1 MHTAPMKVGSLKRA
15 KPLALPASVAW
26 MEHLDLDMTT
36 CANKKMS
43 LIKRNNTLYELQLTY
58 APDKGRKPA
67 SWTVSHTFD
76 EYRALQRRL
85 VKALKPGHKC
95 NAECKW
101 LVNVIKNHFPKASL
115 FCKNCPN
122 TVENRRLSLLR
133 LVSTVKSSLINHGN
147 LGCAVLRDQVSKE
160 FSSFLLADCKDVAVQ
175 PLKHTT
181 SVSASAFTDSTKST
195 TSSPD
200 EANEDEITSSM
211 VSFTSDEEN
220 LVLDFEF
227 DDDFAD
233 FECDLCGLSLD
244 ALEETASSTSPY
256 CTTATFDCGHQFH
269 DMCVLLALGEEV
281 KCPLCQLN

>member
-1 MHTAPMKVGSLKRA
+1 MKAGSLKRA

-26 MEHLDLDMTT
+26 MENLALDMTT

-43 LIKRNNTLYELQLTY
+43 LVKRNNTLYELQLSYT
-58 APDKGRKPA
+58 PGTGLQPS

-85 VKALKPGHKC
+85 VKALQPRHKC

-101 LVNVIKNHFPKASL
+101 LVNVVKNHFPKASL
-115 FCKNCPN
+115 FCKNCPS
-122 TVENRRLSLLR
+122 TIESRRLSLLR
-133 LVSTVKSSLINHGN
+133 LMATVKASLVNHGN
-147 LGCAVLRDQVSKE
+147 LGCAILRDQVSHE
-160 FSSFLLADCKDVAVQ
+160 FTSFLLADCKEEQVQ
-175 PLKHTT
+175 QLKHT
-181 SVSASAFTDSTKST
+181 VLASTASTDSTKST
-195 TSSPD
+195 SSSPD
-200 EANEDEITSSM
+200 EATEDEITSSV

-233 FECDLCGLSLD
+233 FECGLCGLSLD
-244 ALEETASSTSPY
+244 ALEEIATCTSPY

-269 DMCVLLALGEEV
+269 DICILPTLDEEV
-281 KCPLCQLN
+281 KCPLCQ

>member
-1 MHTAPMKVGSLKRA
+1 
-15 KPLALPASVAW
+15 
-26 MEHLDLDMTT
+26 MEHLSMEMTT

-58 APDKGRKPA
+58 SDKGRQA
-67 SWTVSHTFD
+67 QSWTVSHTFD

-85 VKALKPGHKC
+85 VKTLKPGHKC

-115 FCKNCPN
+115 FCKNCPS
-122 TVENRRLSLLR
+122 TVESRRLSLLR
-133 LVSTVKSSLINHGN
+133 LLTTVKASLVNHGN
-147 LGCAVLRDQVSKE
+147 VGCSIFRDQVSKE
-160 FSSFLLADCKDVAVQ
+160 FTAFLVGDCQDVAVQ
-175 PLKHTT
+175 QLKHTT
-181 SVSASAFTDSTKST
+181 SASASTDATTST

-200 EANEDEITSSM
+200 EDDITASV

-233 FECDLCGLSLD
+233 FECGLCGLSLD
-244 ALEETASSTSPY
+244 AVEDASCTSPY
-256 CTTATFDCGHQFH
+256 CTTATFECGHQFH
-269 DMCVLLALGEEV
+269 DLCVLPMLDEAV
-281 KCPLCQLN
+281 KCPLCQ